1 MPGRFV
7 GVPLLLLL
15 LAIAA
20 PVHAQTPSGEISG
33 TVVDSSGLSVPG
45 VTVTLTNPA
54 TNVVRVVQTNESGL
68 YVISAIPPGTYDLKA
83 ELSGFRTV
91 ERRSIPVQVGSASR
105 ISFAMEVG
113 TLSETVEVQA
123 GSPLIQTENAAIST

>member
-1 MPGRFV
+1 MLGRSV
-7 GVPLLLLL
+7 GVPLFLLL
-15 LAIAA
+15 LALVA

-33 TVVDSSGLSVPG
+33 TVADASGLPVPG
-45 VTVTLTNPA
+45 VTITLTNPA

-91 ERRSIPVQVGSASR
+91 ERRNIPVQVGSASR
-105 ISFAMEVG
+105 ISF
-113 TLSETVEVQA
+113 
-123 GSPLIQTENAAIST
+123 